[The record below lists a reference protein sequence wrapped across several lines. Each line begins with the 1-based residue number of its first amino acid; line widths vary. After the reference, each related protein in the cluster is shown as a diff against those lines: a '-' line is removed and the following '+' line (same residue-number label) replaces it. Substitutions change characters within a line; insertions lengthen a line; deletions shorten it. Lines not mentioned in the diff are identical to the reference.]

1 MQRRHPPFLMI
12 NMFLIVLLC
21 LSSMGYAEQ
30 PLTQRKDVQHFIN
43 NMVHQHQFKKQELV
57 AVFNDA
63 KLQPQIIESMN
74 APYEKKDWD
83 TYRNIFLTP
92 QRLQEGLTFWRAN
105 QQSLR
110 EAEKRYK
117 VPANIIVAILGVETL
132 YGKHQGNYRVIDAL
146 STLAFN
152 YPKRSDFFTKELSEY
167 LLLCREHHINPNQYL
182 GSYAG
187 AIGKPQF
194 MPSSYRYYAADF
206 KNNPKKDLIN
216 DDEAVIASVANYFH
230 KHGWELNQ
238 GVAQPA
244 KVTGHGIQRINTQ
257 YKKAVY
263 SPSVLAHAGI
273 QPLTAAI
280 NPPKKAGVIELNT
293 AKGNEYWLAYPNF
306 YVITRYNSSP
316 QYALVVY
323 LLAQH
328 LQRQWLVSANKL
340 SYAYS

>member
-1 MQRRHPPFLMI
+1 MQQSDSPLRIVRT
-12 NMFLIVLLC
+12 FLISLLFITAFST
-21 LSSMGYAEQ
+21 LGYADSA
-30 PLTQRKDVQHFIN
+30 LTQRKAVQNFIN
-43 NMVHQHQFKKQELV
+43 TMVSKHGFKKQALM

-63 KLQPQIIESMN
+63 QLQPQIIESMN
-74 APYEKKDWD
+74 MPYEKKDWD
-83 TYRNIFLTP
+83 TYRQLFLTP
-92 QRLQEGLTFWRAN
+92 ERLQAGLDFWQAN
-105 QQSLR
+105 KQSLQ

-117 VPANIIVAILGVETL
+117 VPASIIVAILGVETL

-167 LLLCREHHINPNQYL
+167 LLLCREQNINPNQYL

-230 KHGWELNQ
+230 KHGWQLNQ

-244 KVTGHGIQRINTQ
+244 KITGHGIRGIRSFFISTIGYSSLNRVNQSTQ
-257 YKKAVY
+257 K
-263 SPSVLAHAGI
+263 SGR
-273 QPLTAAI
+273 
-280 NPPKKAGVIELNT
+280 N
-293 AKGNEYWLAYPNF
+293 
-306 YVITRYNSSP
+306 
-316 QYALVVY
+316 
-323 LLAQH
+323 
-328 LQRQWLVSANKL
+328 
-340 SYAYS
+340 